1 MARCV
6 DVRVINVDESEIN
19 ALESLISSRRSTNEW
34 ESDIDR
40 PEGQKDFVVTVRTGE
55 LHELKDA
62 LRAVLKVVKAER
74 IAIEP

>member
-1 MARCV
+1 MVRCV
-6 DVRVINVDESEIN
+6 DVRVINVDDSEIN
-19 ALESLISSRRSTNEW
+19 TLESLINSLRSTNEW
-34 ESDIDR
+34 ESGIDR
-40 PEGQKDFVVTVRTGE
+40 PEGHKDFVVTVRTGE

>member
-1 MARCV
+1 MASCV

-19 ALESLISSRRSTNEW
+19 TLESLISSLRSTNEW
-34 ESDIDR
+34 ESGIDR
-40 PEGQKDFVVTVRTGE
+40 PEGHKDFVVTVRTGK